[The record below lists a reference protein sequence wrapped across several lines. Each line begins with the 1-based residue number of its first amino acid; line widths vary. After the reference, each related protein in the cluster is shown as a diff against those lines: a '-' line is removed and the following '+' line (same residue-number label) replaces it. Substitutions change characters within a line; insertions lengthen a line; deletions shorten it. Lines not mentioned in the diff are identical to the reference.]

1 MAEVYRLRADP
12 EHTAPAFTA
21 EQVAALNARFAGRP
35 TAEMLAELLTGELKG
50 RIAVVSSFG
59 AESAVLLDLVAAV
72 DCSVPLIFINTQKM
86 FGETLAYRDGLAE
99 SLGFTDL
106 RVYRPDV
113 VLIDL
118 GLPDGRGDALIRD
131 LAQGPRRPSVVMG
144 TSGSAEGRAL
154 AAGADGFLDKPLEN
168 MAQLCRVLRPLLPEL
183 DIHPPPM
190 APGEPVAPDLLALR
204 DDLAF
209 AQRALQ
215 GHPDADRR
223 RYVSA
228 FVAGIARHSQDAAPA
243 DAAFYATEEAGL
255 APLRAALAAR
265 LAERADFPSPS

>member
-1 MAEVYRLRADP
+1 MPRPQSPPADGSPPNKPLLAGRFSGPFSGSNGAAAQQTPPGAGWLQELPLQGVTILAVEDSRFACEALRLIARRAGARLRR
-12 EHTAPAFTA
+12 A
-21 EQVAALNARFAGRP
+21 ETMAAAR
-35 TAEMLAELLTGELKG
+35 
-50 RIAVVSSFG
+50 
-59 AESAVLLDLVAAV
+59 DH
-72 DCSVPLIFINTQKM
+72 
-86 FGETLAYRDGLAE
+86 
-99 SLGFTDL
+99 L

-144 TSGSAEGRAL
+144 TSGSAEGRAQAL

-183 DIHPPPM
+183 DIHPPPI
-190 APGEPVAPDLLALR
+190 APGEPVAPDPLALR

-228 FVAGIARHSQDAAPA
+228 FVAGIARHSQDAALAAVALHAA
-243 DAAFYATEEAGL
+243 DEAGL
-255 APLRAALAAR
+255 APLRAAIDAR
-265 LAERADFPSPS
+265 LTKRADFPAQG

>member
-1 MAEVYRLRADP
+1 MA
-12 EHTAPAFTA
+12 
-21 EQVAALNARFAGRP
+21 AA
-35 TAEMLAELLTGELKG
+35 
-50 RIAVVSSFG
+50 
-59 AESAVLLDLVAAV
+59 
-72 DCSVPLIFINTQKM
+72 
-86 FGETLAYRDGLAE
+86 RDH
-99 SLGFTDL
+99 L

-154 AAGADGFLDKPLEN
+154 ALAAGADGFLDKPLEN

-190 APGEPVAPDLLALR
+190 APGEPVAPDPLALR

-228 FVAGIARHSQDAAPA
+228 FVAGIARHSQDTALAAA
-243 DAAFYATEEAGL
+243 ALDAANEAGL
-255 APLRAALAAR
+255 AALRAAIDAR
-265 LAERADFPSPS
+265 LTKRADFPAQG